1 MEQGHSWENKL
12 HTHTHTHYVIQ
23 GSLVAHLIKNP
34 SANTGDRLQCRRPSF
49 DPWVRK
55 IPWRRKW
62 QPLQHSCLENPMDRG
77 AGGLQSM
84 GSQRV
89 RHDLATKQQ
98 QHAYT
103 RIHTHTLLVL
113 FLWKTLRHWQSFTSR
128 SKLDLSREAHNKI
141 HHTVASGCP

>member
-1 MEQGHSWENKL
+1 MCVYI
-12 HTHTHTHYVIQ
+12 YVCIYMVFP
-23 GSLVAHLIKNP
+23 GVSVVKNP
-34 SANTGDRLQCRRPSF
+34 LANAGDTGL
-49 DPWVRK
+49 
-55 IPWRRKW
+55 IPGLGRCPGEGNGNPF
-62 QPLQHSCLENPMDRG
+62 QYSCLGNPMDRG

-141 HHTVASGCP
+141 HHTVASGCPWAFEGKQACFKVANS